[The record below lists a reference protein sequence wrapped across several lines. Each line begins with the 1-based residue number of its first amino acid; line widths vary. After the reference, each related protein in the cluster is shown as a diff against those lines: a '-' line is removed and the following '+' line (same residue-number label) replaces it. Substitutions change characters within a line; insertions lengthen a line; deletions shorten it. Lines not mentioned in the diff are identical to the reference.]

1 MDQAVQVA
9 NPSTEPVGPS
19 AKTLAVHIE
28 LASKMIATKTL
39 VEGLMSSINR
49 VHQARR
55 QRVPR
60 PQGPFRSTHGDH
72 LINRSSNISVNYRM
86 GQQTPKS
93 GQISST
99 SNINLGQVF
108 FFFFLHAQ
116 KIVHPDTKMEE
127 DKFHTCKNLQRV
139 QPPPLPRQR
148 WKVRGPCR
156 SFTGFTGT
164 LGFQRETMKDEPV
177 FCGIQ

>member
-108 FFFFLHAQ
+108 FFFFF
-116 KIVHPDTKMEE
+116 TRS
-127 DKFHTCKNLQRV
+127 KNCSSRYENGRRQISHLQEPPESAA
-139 QPPPLPRQR
+139 PPPP
-148 WKVRGPCR
+148 PSEMESAR
-156 SFTGFTGT
+156 SV
-164 LGFQRETMKDEPV
+164 PV
-177 FCGIQ
+177 VHRVHRDIGIPTRDNER